1 MSYFLENEE
10 VEKVE
15 EVKEQDGIAS
25 IEPLL
30 DNRIV
35 RAIREMGFE
44 KLSPIQEQAIPYLLQ
59 GEDIIGQAQTGTGK
73 TAAFGIPAI
82 QHINPDVKKLQ
93 TIILCPTR
101 ELAIQAAEELRK
113 IAKYMHGIKV
123 LPVYGG
129 QDISRQIAGLRGVQI
144 IVGTPGR
151 VMDHMRRRTIKL
163 DLVNMV
169 VLDEAD
175 EMLNMGFREDME
187 LILGQIPGE
196 HQTALFSATMPKPI
210 LEITDRFQNDAKLV
224 KVAAQELTIP
234 LVSQK
239 FYRVKNQ
246 DKDAACVRLLEYYQP
261 KLTLIFCNTKKKVD
275 ELSDLLKE
283 QGFQAEGLHGDL
295 SQAQR
300 DAVMKRFRNGGTSIL
315 IATDVAARGIDVDD
329 VEAVINYDIPQ
340 DIEYY
345 VHRIGRTGRAGR
357 KGRSFTFA
365 NSREIYKIRE
375 IERVCHT
382 TITEKKLPGAA
393 KVLKAKADK
402 YLNKAWE
409 LHEHEDIEL
418 MKSFLQRKMEEEGCD
433 ALELAATMLKL
444 QVGDKGEEIAA
455 DEYTKRG
462 NRFGDRGRSGRGDGE
477 GRSFGRGDGRR
488 RFGRGDNGRDGAR
501 RRFGRDDSAGCED
514 SRDAENSRFGR
525 SDRRRRDNGSTGS
538 GEDRR
543 RRRSDSREDGR
554 KWNDR
559 DRKNADRK
567 PSAEREAK
575 KRKKREEP
583 GIGNSFPKR
592 KRS

>member
-315 IATDVAARGIDVDD
+315 IATDVEARGIDVDD

-433 ALELAATMLKL
+433 ALELAAAMLKL

-462 NRFGDRGRSGRGDGE
+462 NRFGDRGRSGRDDGE

-488 RFGRGDNGRDGAR
+488 RFGRGDRD
-501 RRFGRDDSAGCED
+501 
-514 SRDAENSRFGR
+514 
-525 SDRRRRDNGSTGS
+525 RRDNGSTGS

-567 PSAEREAK
+567 LSAERAEREAK

>member
-10 VEKVE
+10 A
-15 EVKEQDGIAS
+15 VKEQEILQDETSVQQENEQDGIAS

-433 ALELAATMLKL
+433 ALELAAAMLKL

-488 RFGRGDNGRDGAR
+488 RFGREDGER
-501 RRFGRDDSAGCED
+501 RRFGRGD
-514 SRDAENSRFGR
+514 R
-525 SDRRRRDNGSTGS
+525 DRREDGSTGS
-538 GEDRR
+538 GEGRR

-567 PSAEREAK
+567 LSAERAEREAK